1 VRKAYNEEI
10 FKRARM
16 GAKFIL
22 RQHVALGVGYYDGWP
37 SYALELDAW
46 LVRLT
51 GAMYTRELG
60 NKPGLDPRT
69 IYALGFTMGL

>member
-1 VRKAYNEEI
+1 
-10 FKRARM
+10 M
-16 GAKFIL
+16 GAKFIF
-22 RQHVALGVGYYDGWP
+22 RQHLALGAGYYDGWP

-60 NKPGLDPRT
+60 TKPGLDPRT